1 MKDVLLWDLFLGVI
15 SVVLSIIFII
25 KALRLYSKSFVPKN
39 NYDKYI
45 SKILR
50 EYDRL
55 IVETSSLP
63 NFNDYNIIKINKFTE
78 LLDVRDNLHQPIMY
92 YNVVAHQK
100 CHLYI
105 LKDSNLY
112 LLTLKDVDM

>member
-1 MKDVLLWDLFLGVI
+1 MT
-15 SVVLSIIFII
+15 
-25 KALRLYSKSFVPKN
+25 N
-39 NYDKYI
+39 
-45 SKILR
+45 
-50 EYDRL
+50 
-55 IVETSSLP
+55 SSLKEIL
-63 NFNDYNIIKINKFTE
+63 FFEDNIIKINKFTE